1 MPVSIDCAFLDVKLD
16 SSISTNA
23 RLYHQRC
30 KLFTWASPMVPL
42 LKCVA
47 FMFAKRICLNTFS
60 ISRILNYWNIFN
72 INYFKWALT
81 ETIYGSYMAY
91 WLHDRALTWIY
102 GWTVSTKQGFLEEFL
117 SPCSDSHDIIVLVF
131 KYRTAWRHKDHRDH
145 LLIFNLALRTE
156 ISPDSQK
163 PLMIL
168 CKVNA
173 KIFQV
178 FKILCWR
185 TLFWKCS
192 RVCRCRWTLAR
203 LLFILVY
210 SK

>member
-131 KYRTAWRHKDHRDH
+131 NTGPPEDTKITGIIYWSSTSPYAQRFLQILR
-145 LLIFNLALRTE
+145 NLWWYYV
-156 ISPDSQK
+156 K
-163 PLMIL
+163 
-168 CKVNA
+168 
-173 KIFQV
+173 
-178 FKILCWR
+178 
-185 TLFWKCS
+185 
-192 RVCRCRWTLAR
+192 
-203 LLFILVY
+203 
-210 SK
+210 